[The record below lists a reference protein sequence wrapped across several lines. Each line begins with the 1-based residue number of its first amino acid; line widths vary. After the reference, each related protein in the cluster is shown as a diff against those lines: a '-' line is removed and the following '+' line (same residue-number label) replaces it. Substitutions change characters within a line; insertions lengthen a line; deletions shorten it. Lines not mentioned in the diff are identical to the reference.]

1 MRRTVIA
8 SVVLFLIIC
17 AVYAWYFV
25 APGNDPSRP
34 ASTRMLD
41 ALFWLACIAAILCNA
56 AILRARAAG
65 YAAGDASVLK
75 EADGMLKAFV
85 LYLGGLCL
93 AGALGTALGLSGS
106 GLAISERQ
114 DSFTAFDV
122 VYLVAF
128 AAVFV
133 RATWWVFFQ
142 EGAELMA
149 DHHRMFRLP
158 RSKAVVML
166 LWAIAMLAIGYG
178 VFDRIFS
185 ARHPVTSTG
194 AVRRVSQTS
203 RIFCLQLLPPM
214 EEYLQQR
221 TPGGSKCS
229 PSRKPW
235 VGIQFARTTL
245 E

>member
-1 MRRTVIA
+1 
-8 SVVLFLIIC
+8 
-17 AVYAWYFV
+17 
-25 APGNDPSRP
+25 
-34 ASTRMLD
+34 
-41 ALFWLACIAAILCNA
+41 
-56 AILRARAAG
+56 
-65 YAAGDASVLK
+65 
-75 EADGMLKAFV
+75 MLKAFV

-93 AGALGTALGLSGS
+93 AGALGAALGLSGS